1 MTQRNLRR
9 AMDRACVLFS
19 DLIEGRWEK
28 VDGEFDAT
36 LRGHVLTDRFVP
48 VWAKVV
54 DSAGSFERI
63 DSPSARQFGDY
74 TLVDVPLAFAAG
86 GAIGEVIFDRADKV
100 AGLALEFPYPRPRQL
115 EQRRRQ
121 WEQGVRKGGFI
132 VRNPEIDGLMR
143 HSALAHAQPAYACWQ
158 RPLPIYRSVPGD
170 ACGYLQADTRD
181 RVAGRNRSAG
191 GRRPSGMRPRT
202 RTSLGLLAAAC
213 TAAAVAGCGS
223 APATTTAVDAAIVRG
238 VATAEPAVS
247 PRPLAVADTAFGL
260 GVMRAWCAENPD
272 QNLVFSPST
281 LASALG
287 MAYLGAR
294 GSTATAMARVL
305 DLPAGTSRAALEAQL
320 QARMRALG
328 SLDGP
333 GVTLAA
339 SDQVWAD
346 PTMKTLGSYLN
357 AVATGYHAG
366 VAQAPFS
373 TDPAKA
379 AAEINQ
385 AISAATDGHISQ
397 LVDASMLDDI
407 GWVLT
412 SALYLD
418 AKWAVP
424 FDASKTQLGTF
435 TPAGAKPVTV
445 KFMNGDDFRYAAGGG
460 WQAVSLPYQ
469 GGKLAM
475 TALLPPAG
483 SAPCALPSQGSLTS
497 ITRSLDGPGAV
508 ADVSLPKVRLD
519 TAGGAG
525 DMKPALEQ
533 LGMGAAFSSKD
544 ADFSGLSPQA
554 CCIGF
559 VQQAATLQVGEKG
572 TVGAA
577 AASVGMVASAAMVP
591 QQTVTV
597 TFDRPYALLITAQA
611 TGEPLFLATVDDPT
625 AS

>member
-1 MTQRNLRR
+1 
-9 AMDRACVLFS
+9 
-19 DLIEGRWEK
+19 
-28 VDGEFDAT
+28 
-36 LRGHVLTDRFVP
+36 
-48 VWAKVV
+48 
-54 DSAGSFERI
+54 
-63 DSPSARQFGDY
+63 
-74 TLVDVPLAFAAG
+74 
-86 GAIGEVIFDRADKV
+86 
-100 AGLALEFPYPRPRQL
+100 
-115 EQRRRQ
+115 
-121 WEQGVRKGGFI
+121 
-132 VRNPEIDGLMR
+132 MR
-143 HSALAHAQPAYACWQ
+143 H
-158 RPLPIYRSVPGD
+158 
-170 ACGYLQADTRD
+170 
-181 RVAGRNRSAG
+181 
-191 GRRPSGMRPRT
+191 RT

-213 TAAAVAGCGS
+213 TAAAVVGCGS
-223 APATTTAVDAAIVRG
+223 APAATTAVDTAMMRG

-247 PRPLAVADTAFGL
+247 PRPLALADTGFGL
-260 GVMRAWCAENPD
+260 GVMRAWCAQNPG

-294 GSTATAMARVL
+294 GATATAMARVL
-305 DLPAGTSRAALEAQL
+305 DLPTGTSRSALEAEL
-320 QARMRALG
+320 QARMTALG

-346 PTMKTLGSYLN
+346 PTLATLRSYLN

-397 LVDASMLDDI
+397 LVDASMLDSI

-412 SALYLD
+412 SALYLN
-418 AKWAVP
+418 AKWATP
-424 FDASKTQLGTF
+424 FDPGKTAPGPF
-435 TPAGAKPVTV
+435 TSAGAKRVTATYL
-445 KFMNGDDFRYAAGGG
+445 NGDGLPYATASG

-469 GGKLAM
+469 GGKLSM

-483 SAPCALPSQGSLTS
+483 SAPCALPSQAALTS
-497 ITRSLDGPGAV
+497 IGRSFDGAGTGL
-508 ADVSLPKVRLD
+508 ADVSLPKVNLD
-519 TAGGAG
+519 TTGGVG
-525 DMKPALEQ
+525 DMKPVLER
-533 LGMGAAFSSKD
+533 LGLGVAFSQQR
-544 ADFSGLSPQA
+544 ADFTGLSPQA

-577 AASVGMVASAAMVP
+577 AAAVGIAAASAMVAPRAIAI
-591 QQTVTV
+591 
-597 TFDRPYALLITAQA
+597 TFNRPYLLLITATA
-611 TGEPLFLATVDDPT
+611 TGEPLFLAEVDNPT